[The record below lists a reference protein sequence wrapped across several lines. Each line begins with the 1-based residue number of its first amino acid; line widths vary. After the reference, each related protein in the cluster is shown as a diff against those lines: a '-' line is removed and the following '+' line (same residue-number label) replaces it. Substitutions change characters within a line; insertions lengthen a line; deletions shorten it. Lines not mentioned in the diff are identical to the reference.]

1 MEISTI
7 PSLLRSSF
15 FVLARFVWPPRTFF
29 PLDVR
34 ESRSRDILLCFIS
47 FYFFLLF
54 YKKIW
59 SSPVTFCRSWYL
71 LLSVEL
77 AIRYR
82 RTQQDLL
89 TGCFL
94 LSVELGISATSRCSS
109 QQDHLTN
116 RHHADLCAHTTSYRF
131 DSALLF
137 APRQTISAS
146 FSLRC
151 EVSRSFKPGLACRS
165 LALSNPGL
173 LGIPSAYHLS
183 LDDASSVSL

>member
-1 MEISTI
+1 MTFCFASY
-7 PSLLRSSF
+7 RSF
-15 FVLARFVWPPRTFF
+15 W
-29 PLDVR
+29 
-34 ESRSRDILLCFIS
+34 
-47 FYFFLLF
+47 
-54 YKKIW
+54 KKIW
-59 SSPVTFCRSWYL
+59 SSPVMFCRSWYL

-89 TGCFL
+89 TGSFL

-116 RHHADLCAHTTSYRF
+116 RHHADPCAHTTSYR
-131 DSALLF
+131 SALFF